1 MDCASCSARVERTVS
16 ALEGVESCVVSLLTN
31 SMTVTG
37 DISPDKVEAA
47 VNAIGYHA
55 KHVTDSTPTVVVKE
69 KGKLDKNTKWL
80 VTRLSL
86 SVVLTSVLMY
96 FSMGYTM
103 ANFPLPKGMVESPMS
118 VAIVQ
123 MVIALVVMALNAKFF
138 INGTKG
144 ILHLSPNMDT
154 LVSMGSLVSFGY
166 SLYIF
171 ALIVIDERAGNIAS
185 ATHQL
190 HGLYFESAAMILT
203 LITIGKT

>member
-16 ALEGVESCVVSLLTN
+16 ALKGVESCVVSLLTN

-86 SVVLTSVLMY
+86 SAVLTCVL
-96 FSMGYTM
+96 SLWAT
-103 ANFPLPKGMVESPMS
+103 PWQISLCPKQWWTAPCLLQWCRWS
-118 VAIVQ
+118 
-123 MVIALVVMALNAKFF
+123 
-138 INGTKG
+138 
-144 ILHLSPNMDT
+144 
-154 LVSMGSLVSFGY
+154 
-166 SLYIF
+166 
-171 ALIVIDERAGNIAS
+171 
-185 ATHQL
+185 
-190 HGLYFESAAMILT
+190 
-203 LITIGKT
+203 